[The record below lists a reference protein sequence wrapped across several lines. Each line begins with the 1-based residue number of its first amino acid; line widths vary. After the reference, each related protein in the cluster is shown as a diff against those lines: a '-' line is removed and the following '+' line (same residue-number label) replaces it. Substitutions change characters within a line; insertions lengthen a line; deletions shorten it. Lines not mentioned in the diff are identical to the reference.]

1 MDRSCGRRKEL
12 KGRKRAKIKKNDQVV
27 VIAGRDKGK
36 RGRVLA
42 VAPVTGKVKVEGS
55 GMIKRHQKA
64 AGNRGGGI
72 IDKEAWIDISN
83 VQMIAPQSGK
93 ATRVRC
99 QIEGDG
105 TKSRV
110 AAASGRTWV
119 TLDRATLGL
128 SRRSATGADTLR

>member
-1 MDRSCGRRKEL
+1 VKEL
-12 KGRKRAKIKKNDQVV
+12 QERKRAKIRKNDQVI

-36 RGRVLA
+36 RGRVLG
-42 VAPVTGKVKVEGS
+42 VAPGRGKVKVEGA
-55 GMIKRHQKA
+55 GVIKRHQKP

-83 VQMIAPQSGK
+83 VQMIDPQSGK
-93 ATRVRC
+93 ATRVRY

-110 AAASGRTWV
+110 AAASGH
-119 TLDRATLGL
+119 TLEK
-128 SRRSATGADTLR
+128 